1 MKRRKPDEREIV
13 RILNGIRSDLAEL
26 RQVFERVRERI
37 DAQASSGPR
46 GA

>member
-37 DAQASSGPR
+37 DAQASSGSG